1 MLDVELP
8 PKIIPQVT
16 MEEMWEKY
24 IFLKVSWDNIDVTD
38 LIAKQVKFNFHII
51 LSVWYFQDKVPS
63 KNNPQNSVW
72 VVLFMQ

>member
-1 MLDVELP
+1 MLNC
-8 PKIIPQVT
+8 PQKLYHKLQWKRC
-16 MEEMWEKY
+16 EKKY

-38 LIAKQVKFNFHII
+38 LIAKQVKFNSDII

-63 KNNPQNSVW
+63 KNNPQNIVW